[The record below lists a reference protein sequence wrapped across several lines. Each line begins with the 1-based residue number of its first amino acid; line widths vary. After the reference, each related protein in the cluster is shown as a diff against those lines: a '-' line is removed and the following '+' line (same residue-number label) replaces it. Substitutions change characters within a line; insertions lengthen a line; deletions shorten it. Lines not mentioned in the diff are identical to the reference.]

1 MILTVDVGNSNI
13 VLAVFSGEKVFKKWR
28 IVTDKTTSK
37 EEYETV
43 LVQLMRFNDCN
54 KNIIDGIVYG
64 SVVPEVDD
72 NLLNALKFL
81 NKKIINVGDKNTKL
95 NLKVRKEI
103 KDELIGQDIVVNI
116 IAGKKKFKENF
127 IIIDMGTATTFD
139 VALTDGEY
147 AGSVIAPGAKLGSN
161 ALHTFCSQLPEV
173 EIKKPE
179 KVLGTNTEVLM
190 QSGLYYGYIGLIKE
204 IVEQIKREYKN
215 INFKIY
221 ITGGL
226 SVVFIHDL
234 KFVDGFCPNLTS
246 EGLNEVWYINK

>member
-13 VLAVFSGEKVFKKWR
+13 VLTIFSGEKVFKKWR
-28 IVTDKTTSK
+28 IITDKTAPK
-37 EEYETV
+37 EEYETIFM
-43 LVQLMRFNDCN
+43 QLMKFNDFDTG
-54 KNIIDGIVYG
+54 NIEGIVYG
-64 SVVPEVDD
+64 SVVPEVD
-72 NLLNALKFL
+72 NSLLGALKFL
-81 NKKIINVGDKNTKL
+81 NKRIINVGDKNTKL

-103 KDELIGQDIVVNI
+103 EGELIGQDIIVNI

-139 VALTDGEY
+139 VALADGEY
-147 AGSVIAPGAKLGSN
+147 AGSVIAPGAKLGGT

-179 KVLGTNTEVLM
+179 KVLGSNTEVLM

-204 IVEQIKREYKN
+204 IVEQIKREYKHV
-215 INFKIY
+215 NFKIY

-234 KFVDGFCPNLTS
+234 KFVDGFCPNLTC
-246 EGLNEVWYINK
+246 EGLNEVWYINQ